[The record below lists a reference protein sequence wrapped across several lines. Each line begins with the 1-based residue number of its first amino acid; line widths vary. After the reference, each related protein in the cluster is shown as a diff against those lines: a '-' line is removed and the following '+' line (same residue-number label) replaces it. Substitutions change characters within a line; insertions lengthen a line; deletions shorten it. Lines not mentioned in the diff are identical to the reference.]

1 MAAEAIE
8 MLIELVREREV
19 IYNAKHE
26 SHMDAT
32 MLANVWESIAKTV
45 NVEGM
50 DQSWNEDRTYRD
62 ETLELRDR
70 DETSKLRDTRLYKPK
85 IRKYKNDSNT
95 RGLY

>member
-1 MAAEAIE
+1 MAAEGSEAIE
-8 MLIELVREREV
+8 MLIELVREQEF

-50 DQSWNEDRTYRD
+50 DGWFIYRIQYVVNNQH
-62 ETLELRDR
+62 RP
-70 DETSKLRDTRLYKPK
+70 S
-85 IRKYKNDSNT
+85 
-95 RGLY
+95 